1 MSIRPNNYCAL
12 LCRDPRRLRLINCHP
27 EVTDVIRRC
36 LEESGLKFEFNESSN
51 VTCSFKFSKYL
62 FRRRSFT
69 SEDDGIKI
77 RSALAN
83 ILAEMSKIGWE
94 VDFTTDIGRH
104 LTNSCIFFTKNL
116 DPKDEANGNVFT
128 FAPSGTSNAIL
139 IDVPDGIEN
148 QLVDGIKEFVKIS
161 DPEKLDTKAT
171 RIEMSSFAWYSTGD
185 SAIRIR

>member
-1 MSIRPNNYCAL
+1 M
-12 LCRDPRRLRLINCHP
+12 
-27 EVTDVIRRC
+27 
-36 LEESGLKFEFNESSN
+36 SGLKFELNESSN

-62 FRRRSFT
+62 FRRGIGS
-69 SEDDGIKI
+69 SEEDAIKI

-116 DPKDEANGNVFT
+116 NPKEGTIGNVFT
-128 FAPSGTSNAIL
+128 FAPSGTSKALL
-139 IDVPDGIEN
+139 IDVPNGIEN
-148 QLVDGIKEFVKIS
+148 QLVDGIKEITKIS
-161 DPEKLDTKAT
+161 DPEKLAKAI

-185 SAIRIR
+185 SAVRIRYNS